1 MGHLNFDVTFSSA
14 DCKRHVTSA
23 PPALQASTFDILDVL
38 QRAALGDT
46 QAFSELVVHYQRPLF
61 AFLGRMGLNA
71 ARAEE
76 VAQESFLRAWQNLPS
91 FRSEQAQFS
100 TWLFTIARR
109 LALNELTRSQHRHEV
124 GADDKTPE
132 PTSAAAGPEQTLEQR
147 QLQDRVHAALRSLS
161 TDDRSVLAL
170 AYTHELNAADI
181 AVIEACSVDAVKTRL
196 HRARQRLRVALET
209 SKEQG
214 HEV

>member
-1 MGHLNFDVTFSSA
+1 
-14 DCKRHVTSA
+14 
-23 PPALQASTFDILDVL
+23 LQASTFDILDVL
-38 QRAALGDT
+38 QRAARGDT
-46 QAFSELVVHYQRPLF
+46 QAFSELVVQYQRPLF

>member
-1 MGHLNFDVTFSSA
+1 
-14 DCKRHVTSA
+14 VTSA
-23 PPALQASTFDILDVL
+23 PPALQAPTFDIHSVL
-38 QRAALGDT
+38 QRVARGET
-46 QAFSELVVHYQRPLF
+46 QAFSALVVHYQRPLF

-76 VAQESFLRAWQNLPS
+76 VAQESFLRAWQNLAS
-91 FRSEQAQFS
+91 YRSEQAQFS

-109 LALNELTRSQHRHEV
+109 LAINEVTRPQHRLEV
-124 GADDKTPE
+124 GADDQTPE
-132 PTSAAAGPEQTLEQR
+132 PASAMAGPEQTLEQR
-147 QLQDRVHAALRSLS
+147 QLQARVHAALRSLS

-170 AYTHELNAADI
+170 AYTHELSAADI

-196 HRARQRLRVALET
+196 HRARQRLRLALET

>member
-1 MGHLNFDVTFSSA
+1 M
-14 DCKRHVTSA
+14 TSA

-38 QRAALGDT
+38 QRAVRGDT
-46 QAFSELVVHYQRPLF
+46 QAFAELVVCYQRPLF

-91 FRSEQAQFS
+91 YRSERAQFS

-109 LALNELTRSQHRHEV
+109 LALNELSRPLHRHEV
-124 GADDKTPE
+124 GADDETPE
-132 PTSAAAGPEQTLEQR
+132 PASAASGPEQTLEQL
-147 QLQDRVHAALRSLS
+147 QLQEQVHAALRSLS

-170 AYTHELNAADI
+170 AYTHELSAADI
-181 AVIEACSVDAVKTRL
+181 AVVEECSVDAVKTRL
-196 HRARQRLRVALET
+196 HRARQRLRVALQT
-209 SKEQG
+209 SKG
-214 HEV
+214 ARP